1 MNPQRT
7 CLGCNAA
14 DGQSALLRIVIEDS
28 GELKVDRLGTGRGG
42 YLHQMESC
50 WESFLRRKSLYRAF
64 RQEVTR
70 PVKEKLVLALRAGC

>member
-1 MNPQRT
+1 MNAQRS

-14 DGQSALLRIVIEDS
+14 DGQSALLRIVIQES
-28 GELKVDRLGTGRGG
+28 GELKVDRLGIGRGG
-42 YLHQMESC
+42 YLHPAESC

-70 PVKEKLVLALRAGC
+70 PAKEKLVLALRAGC

>member
-1 MNPQRT
+1 MNARRS
-7 CLGCNAA
+7 CLGCNAV
-14 DGQSALLRIVIEDS
+14 DGQGALLRIVIQDS

-42 YLHQMESC
+42 YLHRTEKC

-70 PVKEKLVLALRAGC
+70 PVKEKLVLALRAGS

>member
-1 MNPQRT
+1 MIPQRT

-14 DGQSALLRIVIEDS
+14 DGQEALLRIVIQEG

-42 YLHQMESC
+42 YLHPAASC

-64 RQEVTR
+64 RHEVTR
-70 PVKEKLVLALRAGC
+70 PAKEKLAQALRAAR